1 MWKCIKTQI
10 VTNLRRNWLSR
21 MGGRGIP
28 LFFRTS
34 ALLVMAA
41 GPWEYRENNRTSP
54 LSSEP
59 QGSVPLR

>member
-10 VTNLRRNWLSR
+10 AMILRRNWLSR
-21 MGGRGIP
+21 TGGRGIP
-28 LFFRTS
+28 LFFRAN
-34 ALLVMAA
+34 ALLGMAA

-59 QGSVPLR
+59 QGSVSLR